1 MVFRQVDALMKI
13 LNNVMI
19 AMVTLVTM
27 HPLVAVVPHALALYA
42 VKHHPIKRLLTISTG
57 KLRNV
62 WVNSMQCTRST
73 VPLSK
78 ISVTIFSGVASNI
91 PVPENVTEQEHT
103 GKVDQGK
110 NLTR

>member
-1 MVFRQVDALMKI
+1 MTVFRQVDALMKI

-27 HPLVAVVPHALALYA
+27 HPLPHALALYA
-42 VKHHPIKRLLTISTG
+42 VKHHPIKRLLTHSTG

-73 VPLSK
+73 VSLSK

-91 PVPENVTEQEHT
+91 PVPENVTEQEHS
-103 GKVDQGK
+103 GKVDQG
-110 NLTR
+110 NF